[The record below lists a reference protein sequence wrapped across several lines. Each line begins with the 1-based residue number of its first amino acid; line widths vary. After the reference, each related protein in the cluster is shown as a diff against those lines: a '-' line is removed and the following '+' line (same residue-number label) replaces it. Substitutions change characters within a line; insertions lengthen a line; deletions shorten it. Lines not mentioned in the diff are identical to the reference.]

1 VSIASMTGFA
11 RSQGAIDGPLGG
23 IWTWEVRSVNGRGL
37 DVRVR
42 LPQGCESLDGPA
54 RAAAGRVLTR
64 GSVTLA
70 LSLETVR
77 DPSAP
82 AVNRDMLE
90 TLARV
95 AVGLAARFPDLA
107 PARVDGL
114 MALRGVL
121 EVGDQKPVGP
131 EAEALRSERDAALLQ
146 GLEAA
151 LSALVAARAEEGARL
166 DPVLRENLARIAGLR
181 DRAAALASTQP
192 DALRERLRGQ
202 VQALLDVWPAPPGA
216 AFEERLVQEAAILA
230 TKADV
235 REELDRLV
243 AHGQAALDLLAAEG
257 AVGRRL
263 DFLCQ
268 EFNREANTLCSKA
281 SEAEMTAIGLDLKA
295 TIDQF
300 REQVQNI
307 E

>member
-1 VSIASMTGFA
+1 MTGFA
-11 RSQGAIDGPLGG
+11 RSQGSIDGPLGG
-23 IWTWEVRSVNGRGL
+23 VWTWEVRSVNGRGL

-64 GSVTLA
+64 GSVTMA
-70 LSLETVR
+70 LSLDTAR
-77 DPSAP
+77 DSAVP
-82 AVNRDMLE
+82 TINRDLLDS
-90 TLARV
+90 LAGV
-95 AVGLAARFPDLA
+95 ADEVARHFPTLA

-121 EVGDQKPVGP
+121 EVGEQKPVGP
-131 EAEALRSERDAALLQ
+131 EAEALRAERDAALLQ
-146 GLEAA
+146 GLDVA

-181 DRAAALASTQP
+181 DRAAALASAQP
-192 DALRERLRGQ
+192 EALRERLRGQ
-202 VQALLDVWPAPPGA
+202 VQALLEAWPAPPGA

-235 REELDRLV
+235 REELDRLA

-281 SEAEMTAIGLDLKA
+281 SEAEMTAIGLELKA